1 MSPRRPYSKPFVASK
16 KVFSLTSQPCDV
28 DSDVPGPCADFMMW
42 DVPLVCSF
50 QMKSPDDVIC
60 VVPPI
65 KPIFKS

>member
-28 DSDVPGPCADFMMW
+28 MYDIPGPCAEFMMW
-42 DVPLVCSF
+42 LPDCTF
-50 QMKSPDDVIC
+50 HKKSPKELICDDIPV
-60 VVPPI
+60 